1 MAAAEATLVEFVAAV
16 DYEGKDAT
24 WDEWVV
30 TSLRLNDIMVCVLK
44 LPMSVQEALR
54 VGRRCFLTSTTS

>member
-30 TSLRLNDIMVCVLK
+30 TSLRLDDIMVCV
-44 LPMSVQEALR
+44 
-54 VGRRCFLTSTTS
+54 